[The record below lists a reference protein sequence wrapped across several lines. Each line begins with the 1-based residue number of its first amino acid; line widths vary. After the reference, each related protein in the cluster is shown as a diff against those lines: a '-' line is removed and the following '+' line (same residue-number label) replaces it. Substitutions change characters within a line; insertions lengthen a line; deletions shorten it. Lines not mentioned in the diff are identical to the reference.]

1 MIHSKSFSLEK
12 TFPGKHFIIFSLFF
26 FLVSC
31 NNPRFGKNSDNP
43 GRRLWYKQPADGWVT
58 ALPVGN
64 GRLGAMVFGNIKMDT
79 IQFNEESLWAGSQKD
94 ANNPE
99 ALTYLP
105 EIRRLLFEGK
115 NNEAYEL
122 AEKYLLGTPPRIR
135 SYQIFGNIIIED
147 LNEPK
152 AVSAYKRELSL
163 NRGIS
168 NVQYRSGENIYSR
181 KVFASAK
188 DNVIIIHLKKE
199 DKKDL
204 SLKIYM
210 EREKDAE
217 TFPGEEGHLV
227 MQGQIIDQPD
237 AERGPGG
244 EHMRFASVLKVLN
257 TDGEYEANGK
267 YFEIRNAGELTLAL
281 TAFTDYNRDF
291 LNFDRSIEPLQLC
304 MKLLGS
310 LPSDNYEELE
320 ERHIDRHRPVFERMS
335 IDLGD
340 MAMDS
345 IPTDKRLE
353 RVKGGVTDDDLM
365 ALYFQYGRYLLMG
378 SSGFFARLPANL
390 QGIWNHHF
398 NAPWDSDFHTN
409 INLQM
414 NYWPAEVC
422 NLPETFKPY
431 VEFFNE
437 LKQPGRVTAAK
448 MYDAGGW
455 TIHHVTDP
463 FGFTALNASVKW
475 GMFPIAA
482 AWVCLPV
489 WRHFEFSRDTA
500 YLRNEAWPLM
510 RGATEFILDFLI
522 ESPEAYLVTSPS
534 YSPENAF
541 KDPDTG
547 GPMQLTYAPTMDI
560 MIIRELFKY
569 NLEALDILGNDTGL
583 REEIEKTLGRLPPI
597 QIGAD
602 GTIQEWIHDYE
613 EFEPGHRHI
622 SHLLA
627 LHPGTVITEETPL
640 LFEAAERTIEKR
652 LRHGGAGT
660 GWSRAWTVNFYARLK
675 NGEEAY
681 NHLTKLLQISTL
693 PNLFDTH
700 PPFQIDGN
708 FGGTAGIAEMLVQS
722 HGEEIEI
729 LPAIPSSWKDGEV
742 KGIKARGDFIL
753 NIAWS
758 DGKLDKV
765 EVFSRA
771 GLPCTIRYQKDV
783 KSFETEVKGVKR
795 LRWDDGGWDGP

>member
-1 MIHSKSFSLEK
+1 MV
-12 TFPGKHFIIFSLFF
+12 IIFFLFL

-31 NNPRFGKNSDNP
+31 NSLRTGRNNDNP
-43 GRRLWYKQPADGWVT
+43 ERRLWYMQPAEGWVT

-64 GRLGAMVFGNIKMDT
+64 GRLGAMVFGNINMDT

-99 ALTYLP
+99 ALNYLP

-115 NNEAYEL
+115 NKEAYDL

-199 DKKDL
+199 NKKDL

-217 TFPGEEGHLV
+217 TFPGEEDHLV
-227 MQGQIIDQPD
+227 MQGQIIDQTD

-244 EHMRFASVLKVLN
+244 EHMRFASVLKVLD
-257 TDGEYEANGK
+257 TDGEYEANGN
-267 YFEIRNAGELTLAL
+267 YFEIRNAGEITLAL
-281 TAFTDYNRDF
+281 AAFTDYNRDI

-310 LPSDNYEELE
+310 LPSDNYEEME
-320 ERHIDRHRPVFERMS
+320 KRHIDRHRPVFERMS

-353 RVKGGVTDDDLM
+353 RVKGGVTDNDLM

-378 SSGFFARLPANL
+378 SSGFFFFFLANL

-422 NLPETFKPY
+422 NLPETFNPY

-455 TIHHVTDP
+455 TMHHVTDP

-475 GMFPIAA
+475 GMFPMAA

-489 WRHFEFSRDTA
+489 WRHFEFNQDTA

-541 KDPDTG
+541 KDPETG

-569 NLEALDILGNDTGL
+569 NLEALEILGNHTGL
-583 REEIEKTLGRLPPI
+583 RAEIEETLGRLPPI

-627 LHPGTVITEETPL
+627 LHPGTVITEETPE

-652 LRHGGAGT
+652 LSHGGAGT

-681 NHLTKLLQISTL
+681 NHLAKLLQISTL

-771 GLPCTIRYQKDV
+771 GLPCTIRYQEDV

-795 LRWDDGGWDGP
+795 LRWDDGGWGMEAT